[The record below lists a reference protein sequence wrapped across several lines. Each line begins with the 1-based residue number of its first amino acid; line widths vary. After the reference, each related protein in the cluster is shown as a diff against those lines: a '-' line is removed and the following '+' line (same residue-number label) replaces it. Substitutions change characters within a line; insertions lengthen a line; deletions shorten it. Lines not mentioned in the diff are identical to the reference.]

1 MDIKISCI
9 IPYYNVKE
17 EWLLQCINSILQQD
31 FQEYEIII
39 VDDGSDAPHAAYLE
53 KILLLDHRIRIITQH
68 NQGVSAA
75 RNAGL
80 RQAKGEYIVFV
91 DSDDVVVP
99 FYFSEAYRIATENHA
114 DYVIGGSILTSSVDI
129 TVPYK
134 EHPVIEAR
142 DSAQYRPSIIAITD
156 NIQGGGHLGRGPVA
170 RLVKKS
176 LLDQVFFS
184 ENMSIFEDI
193 IWNFDVASKCDR
205 IYTVHQIWYL
215 YRGNPGSATHKYN
228 DQSIQIC
235 ESFLH
240 NVIPRIDLKNEK
252 EASAYCSLVFE
263 LLSRYVYRNYL
274 GHAQC
279 PLPRRE
285 RRQAFHELCRQE
297 PWTLYQTD
305 LFLKTCDR
313 RTRIK
318 HFLIRSGLLYGFCSI
333 RKLFGRD

>member
-17 EWLLQCINSILQQD
+17 EWLLQCVNSILQQD

-53 KILLLDHRIRIITQH
+53 KILLLDHRIQIITQH

-75 RNAGL
+75 RNTGL
-80 RQAKGEYIVFV
+80 RQAKGDYIAFV
-91 DSDDVVVP
+91 DADDVVVP
-99 FYFSEAYRIATENHA
+99 FYFSEAYRVATENCA
-114 DYVIGGSILTSSVDI
+114 EYVIGGTLLTPSVDI
-129 TVPYK
+129 TIPCK
-134 EHPVIEAR
+134 NPPVIEVR
-142 DSAQYRPSIIAITD
+142 DPITYRPSVMAITD
-156 NIQGGGHLGRGPVA
+156 SIQGGGRFGRGPVA

-193 IWNFDVASKCDR
+193 IWNFDVVSKCDK
-205 IYTVHQIWYL
+205 IYMVHQVWYL
-215 YRGNPGSATHKYN
+215 YRRNPDSATHKYN
-228 DQSIQIC
+228 DRIIQVC
-235 ESFLH
+235 ESFLYD
-240 NVIPRIDLKNEK
+240 VLQRIDLTNER
-252 EASAYCSLVFE
+252 EVSAYCALVFE
-263 LLSRYVYRNYL
+263 MLSYVCRNYL

-279 PLPRRE
+279 PLPRRK
-285 RRQAFHELCRQE
+285 RRQEFRDLCRKE
-297 PWTLYQTD
+297 PWTQYRTD

-313 RTRIK
+313 RTRMK
-318 HFLIRSGLLYGFCSI
+318 HFLIRSGLLYGFCSV